1 MTKAE
6 LIYAITGDVERY
18 LQAIKDDKP
27 DHFAN
32 VGKMAEHIREDTKM
46 IEPTDNTKIEELEAM
61 GETKFE
67 YGEPVPADWVMANKI
82 NEIIN
87 KVNAQTVVVL
97 AHQKDI
103 EEIKNDLDY

>member
-27 DHFAN
+27 DHFPD

-46 IEPTDNTKIEELEAM
+46 IEPTDNTKIKELDSYYFSMRDAT
-61 GETKFE
+61 TKCWE
-67 YGEPVPADWVMANKI
+67 LYHKL
-82 NEIIN
+82 NEVIRYIN
-87 KVNAQTVVVL
+87 KE
-97 AHQKDI
+97 D
-103 EEIKNDLDY
+103 